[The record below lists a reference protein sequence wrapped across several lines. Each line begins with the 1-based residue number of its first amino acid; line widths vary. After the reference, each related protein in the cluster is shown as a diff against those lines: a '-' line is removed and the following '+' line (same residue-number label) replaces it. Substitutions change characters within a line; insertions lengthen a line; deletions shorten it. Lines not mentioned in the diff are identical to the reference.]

1 MDERVPVRPKE
12 KFLVFGAPC
21 IEEPEIQEVVD
32 SIRKRWIGTGP
43 KVAKFE
49 NTFAAYKKVS
59 HAIAVSSCTAALHLA
74 VLAAGIRPGDEV
86 ITTPMTFCATVNA
99 IIHAGGRPVLADCDK
114 NTMNIDP
121 NEIERKISSN
131 TKAII
136 VVHMAGRP
144 CEMDSIMEIARR
156 YDLVVIED
164 CAHAIEAEYR
174 GVPAG
179 CFGKVGCFSFY
190 VTKNITTAEGGMIIT
205 NDDYIADRVKIMAL
219 HGMTKDAWRRF
230 SDEGYR
236 HYEVVHLGFKY
247 NMTDIQASIGI
258 HQFQRIKKYWERRRE
273 IWQIYNDH
281 FADLPVFLPLD
292 PAPDTVHAYHLY
304 TLLIDIDRLGKS
316 RDSIINALTAEN
328 IGVGVHYIP
337 VHLHPFY
344 RKAFGWKK
352 GDFPN
357 AEWIGERT
365 LSIPLSGCLDDDD
378 VYDVIRAV
386 RKVLGG

>member
-1 MDERVPVRPKE
+1 MKEEPVRPRE

-21 IEEPEIQEVVD
+21 IEEEEIAEVVD
-32 SIRKRWIGTGP
+32 SMRKRWIGTGP

-49 NTFAAYKKVS
+49 DQFAQFKRVPY
-59 HAIAVSSCTAALHLA
+59 AVSVNSCTAALHLA
-74 VLAAGIRPGDEV
+74 VLAVGIRPGDEV

-99 IIHAGGRPVLADCDK
+99 IIHAGGKPVLADCDR

-121 NEIERKISSN
+121 SEIERKISPR
-131 TKAII
+131 TRAVI

-144 CEMDSIMEIARR
+144 CDMDDIMSIARR
-156 YDLVVIED
+156 YDLAVIED
-164 CAHAIEAEYR
+164 CAHAIESEYH
-174 GVPAG
+174 GVPTG
-179 CFGKVGCFSFY
+179 CFGEVGCFSFY

-205 NDDYIADRVKIMAL
+205 KSEQIAERVKIMAL

-236 HYEVVHLGFKY
+236 HYEVVHIGFKY
-247 NMTDIQASIGI
+247 NMTDMQASMGI
-258 HQFQRIKKYWERRRE
+258 HQMRKIEKYWKRRRE
-273 IWQIYNDH
+273 IWNIYNEH
-281 FADLPVFLPLD
+281 FSDLPVFIPLD
-292 PAPDTVHAYHLY
+292 PAPDTVHAHHLY
-304 TLLIDIDRLGKS
+304 TPLIDIDRLGKS
-316 RDSIINALTAEN
+316 RDWVIQALTREN
-328 IGVGVHYIP
+328 IGIGVHYIP

-365 LSIPLSGCLDDDD
+365 ISLPLSGCMTDED
-378 VYDVIRAV
+378 VYDVIRAF
-386 RKVLGG
+386 RKVLGGY